1 MAQTCLLWLIGAHSS
16 LTGGVL
22 CAGEAG
28 DTDHVVSAFM
38 LCENIAHG
46 ITLRKSP
53 CIQYLFYLAQVSLKG
68 SHPALHSVCATD
80 FLQHVHDYAVQH
92 PCRHCLNVTDS
103 ASRQG

>member
-1 MAQTCLLWLIGAHSS
+1 MTSATAKTMQLPSITCCLLIRAHSG
-16 LTGGVL
+16 LTGGVVS
-22 CAGEAG
+22 AGEAG

-68 SHPALHSVCATD
+68 SNVASLDVCAT
-80 FLQHVHDYAVQH
+80 
-92 PCRHCLNVTDS
+92 
-103 ASRQG
+103 

>member
-1 MAQTCLLWLIGAHSS
+1 M
-16 LTGGVL
+16 

-68 SHPALHSVCATD
+68 SNVASLSVCATRP
-80 FLQHVHDYAVQH
+80 AVC
-92 PCRHCLNVTDS
+92 PWLRS
-103 ASRQG
+103 AASLSPLSGCDGPSQQAGLGPSEPS

>member
-1 MAQTCLLWLIGAHSS
+1 MQLPSTVCCLLIAAHSS
-16 LTGGVL
+16 LMGGVL
-22 CAGEAG
+22 YAGEAG

-68 SHPALHSVCATD
+68 SAVASHSFCAGS
-80 FLQHVHDYAVQH
+80 
-92 PCRHCLNVTDS
+92 S
-103 ASRQG
+103 AICP